1 MRYEFKDYHGDL
13 IRSVSELIRIPT
25 VFDEATVTKG
35 MPYGKKVYEGYV
47 WLKAK
52 AQNDGFEVKEYDGH
66 ALAVRI
72 PGNPASER
80 IDVVS
85 HLDVVEPGT
94 GWENDPFSGAVMD
107 GHVHGRGA
115 QDMKGPLIATY
126 YALKYIKDNRI
137 PCNRELRIVIGC
149 DEERTMDDMRYYL
162 DKAKEP
168 IFAFTPD
175 GKFPYSYGEKGAL
188 MWTMDQKVRTSIRE
202 LDGGVQCNVVS
213 PMATAFLDGTGDM
226 TSYRYMLSKLGY
238 EGEVLDKDGGSLI
251 RVMGKAAHASR
262 PEEGVNATVRLLEL
276 IGTVTGD
283 RLSQLLYRCFS
294 DCHGRGSNIAHDIEP
309 MGKLT
314 LNLGIL
320 RIKNQHLKA
329 EIDCRYPYGIGSNT
343 LTKEMNK
350 ALEPLKVRL
359 VYDDKPTLVV
369 RESPFLKVLLDTY
382 REIAHDPE
390 AEPLMGHGVTYS
402 KVFSNCVA
410 FGPLR
415 KHEQSLAHQANEKI
429 GINELYDLM
438 KIYTHAMTRLANLI

>member
-1 MRYEFKDYHGDL
+1 MVSIHTVFKDDYLFPDIHGLCPFHNAIGVGSRPVFNKGSYKICTIFSIAFRYIPDIGRDYENIKISMQARGVELDPKKVPLMDRIKQNVLILVPLIISSFERVGNISNAMDLRGYGRGKTRTYYCEHEEGEADKIFKAIYTGLLLFCAFWIVSRIIYPPSKMWYPFHEYEFKDYHGDL

-213 PMATAFLDGTGDM
+213 PMATAFLDGTG
-226 TSYRYMLSKLGY
+226 
-238 EGEVLDKDGGSLI
+238 I
-251 RVMGKAAHASR
+251 
-262 PEEGVNATVRLLEL
+262 
-276 IGTVTGD
+276 
-283 RLSQLLYRCFS
+283 
-294 DCHGRGSNIAHDIEP
+294 
-309 MGKLT
+309 
-314 LNLGIL
+314 
-320 RIKNQHLKA
+320 
-329 EIDCRYPYGIGSNT
+329 
-343 LTKEMNK
+343 
-350 ALEPLKVRL
+350 
-359 VYDDKPTLVV
+359 
-369 RESPFLKVLLDTY
+369 
-382 REIAHDPE
+382 
-390 AEPLMGHGVTYS
+390 
-402 KVFSNCVA
+402 
-410 FGPLR
+410 
-415 KHEQSLAHQANEKI
+415 
-429 GINELYDLM
+429 
-438 KIYTHAMTRLANLI
+438 